1 MSERL
6 SSRATATLDY
16 EHTAPEAAQADP
28 TSALALG
35 THIGSQRGHHKT
47 HLNQRTLGQCKGYG
61 QSLTYLDQNQCG
73 QSSRKL
79 GVTAELG
86 VTHKAFSRLLEIVTI
101 MLQLKLP

>member
-1 MSERL
+1 MSKRL

-35 THIGSQRGHHKT
+35 THIGSQSGHHKT

-61 QSLTYLDQNQCG
+61 SKPYISGPKPMWTKQQKVGSH
-73 QSSRKL
+73 S
-79 GVTAELG
+79 
-86 VTHKAFSRLLEIVTI
+86 
-101 MLQLKLP
+101 